1 MKSDQ
6 EKIKKFREKDS
17 IKNVVKKVKTK
28 AERKEFKGVPCPEC
42 NKTVDPN
49 ILNRHLKKYCEN
61 VVGNYVNNEKADNKS
76 LRVICHLC
84 KTPVDR
90 KSMAR
95 HLRQVHKIGS
105 GENNNKKIKISE
117 TNTSSQ
123 DRKRTSKL

>member
-1 MKSDQ
+1 MYKYCYKSICSFRIMKS
-6 EKIKKFREKDS
+6 EVR
-17 IKNVVKKVKTK
+17 VVKTK

-61 VVGNYVNNEKADNKS
+61 VVGNYVEKDKS
-76 LRVICHLC
+76 LRITCVLC
-84 KTPVDR
+84 TTPVDR

-105 GENNNKKIKISE
+105 GEDNNNKKIKIE
-117 TNTSSQ
+117 TNKTSQ
-123 DRKRTSKL
+123 HRKRTSKL